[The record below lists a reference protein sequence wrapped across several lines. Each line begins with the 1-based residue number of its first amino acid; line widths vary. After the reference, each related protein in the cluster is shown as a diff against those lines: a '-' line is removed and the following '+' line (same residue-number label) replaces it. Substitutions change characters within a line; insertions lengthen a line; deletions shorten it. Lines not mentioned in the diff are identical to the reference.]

1 MWMLRHSVPVATA
14 CLLIGIAFGQPAPS
28 VDDVI
33 NQVLRDGAKN
43 ETRQAPAAPGRD
55 AVIMGVRSG
64 DHDDRTRFVIELSDP
79 IAMRTF
85 TLTNPNRVVIDMPAV
100 RWHLEGPQR
109 PGDNGAVRSYRYG
122 TFRPGNSRFVVDL
135 NRPVS
140 VGEAMV
146 LPPENGSGFRVVFDL
161 FPTTQAKF
169 DRTAGWPEDLK
180 ARDTAALLAAL
191 PKNPPPPQTRIK
203 RLIVIDPGHG
213 GPDPGTH
220 GGDGAT
226 EKDLVLAV
234 SFQLQR
240 VLLAR
245 GYAVHMTRDSDMA
258 VELGQRTR
266 IARSWHADLMIS
278 IHANSHPNPSV
289 AGLSIYSLSD
299 KGSDA
304 EARALAAKENDADK
318 RNGADRSGND
328 TDVASI
334 LLAMAQRDTMNKSSQ
349 FAERAIAEL
358 RNETDILPH
367 KPHRDAAFVV
377 LKAPDVPS
385 VLIELGFLS
394 NPDEARKMQTDGWRA
409 RVARAIAA
417 AVDRQFMVAA
427 EAGPARAGSA
437 Q

>member
-1 MWMLRHSVPVATA
+1 MRMLRDSVLVATA
-14 CLLIGIAFGQPAPS
+14 CLLIGAAFGQPAQS

-33 NQVLRDGAKN
+33 NQVLRDSAKN
-43 ETRQAPAAPGRD
+43 NSQPAPVAAARES
-55 AVIMGVRSG
+55 VIMGARIG
-64 DHDDRTRFVIELSDP
+64 EHDDRTRFVVELSEP

-85 TLTNPNRVVIDMPAV
+85 TLNNPNRVVIDMPSV
-100 RWHLEGPQR
+100 RWHLEGPPR
-109 PGDNGAVRSYRYG
+109 PGDHGAVRSYRYG
-122 TFRPGNSRFVVDL
+122 TFRPGNSRFVIDL
-135 NRPVS
+135 SRPVT
-140 VGEAMV
+140 VAEPMV
-146 LPPENGSGFRVVFDL
+146 LPPENGSGYRVVFDL

-169 DRTAGWPEDLK
+169 DRTAGWPEDLR
-180 ARDTAALLAAL
+180 ARDTAAQLAAL
-191 PKNPPPPQTRIK
+191 PKDPPKPQTRIK

-220 GGDGAT
+220 GGDGVN

-234 SFQLQR
+234 SLQLQR

-245 GYAVHMTRDSDMA
+245 GYAVHLTRDSDMA

-278 IHANSHPNPSV
+278 IHANSHPDPAV
-289 AGLSIYSLSD
+289 TGLSIYSLSD

-318 RNGADRSGND
+318 RNGVDRSGND
-328 TDVASI
+328 SDVASI
-334 LLAMAQRDTMNKSSQ
+334 LLAMSQRDTMNKSSQ
-349 FAERAIAEL
+349 FAERALAEL
-358 RNETDILPH
+358 RGETDILPH

-417 AVDRQFMVAA
+417 AVDHQFMTAA
-427 EAGPARAGSA
+427 DAGPALAGSA

>member
-1 MWMLRHSVPVATA
+1 MRMLRHSVRIVTA
-14 CLLIGIAFGQPAPS
+14 CLLIGMAFGQTPPT

-33 NQVLRDGAKN
+33 NQVLRDGARSD
-43 ETRQAPAAPGRD
+43 TRQAQVAPARD
-55 AVIMGVRSG
+55 AVIMGVRIG
-64 DHDDRTRFVIELSDP
+64 EHDDRTRFVVELSEP

-85 TLTNPNRVVIDMPAV
+85 TLNSPNRVVIDMPAV
-100 RWHLEGPQR
+100 RWHLEGQPR
-109 PGDNGAVRSYRYG
+109 PSDNGAVRSYRYG
-122 TFRPGNSRFVVDL
+122 TFRPGNSRFVIDL
-135 NRPVS
+135 NRPVT

-146 LPPENGSGFRVVFDL
+146 VPPENGSGFRVVFDL
-161 FPTTQAKF
+161 FPTTQAQF

-180 ARDTAALLAAL
+180 ARDNAALMAAL
-191 PKNPPPPQTRIK
+191 PKNPPPPQSRIK
-203 RLIVIDPGHG
+203 RVIVIDPGHG

-220 GGDGAT
+220 GGDAN
-226 EKDLVLAV
+226 EKDLVLSV
-234 SFQLQR
+234 SLQLQR

-245 GYAVHMTRDSDMA
+245 GYTVHMTRDSDVA

-278 IHANSHPNPSV
+278 IHANSHPDP
-289 AGLSIYSLSD
+289 AITGLSIYSLSD

-304 EARALAAKENDADK
+304 EARALAAKENEADK
-318 RNGADRSGND
+318 RNGADRSGED
-328 TDVASI
+328 SDVASI
-334 LLAMAQRDTMNKSSQ
+334 LLALAQRDTMNKSSR
-349 FAERAIAEL
+349 FAEAALAEL
-358 RNETDILPH
+358 RGQTDILPH

-417 AVDRQFMVAA
+417 AVDRQFKTAA
-427 EAGPARAGSA
+427 DAGPALAGSA

>member
-1 MWMLRHSVPVATA
+1 
-14 CLLIGIAFGQPAPS
+14 
-28 VDDVI
+28 
-33 NQVLRDGAKN
+33 
-43 ETRQAPAAPGRD
+43 
-55 AVIMGVRSG
+55 
-64 DHDDRTRFVIELSDP
+64 
-79 IAMRTF
+79 MRTF
-85 TLTNPNRVVIDMPAV
+85 TLNSPNRVVIDMPSV
-100 RWHLEGPQR
+100 RWHLDGPPR
-109 PGDNGAVRSYRYG
+109 PGGFGAVRSYRYG
-122 TFRPGNSRFVVDL
+122 TFRPGNSRFVIDL
-135 NRPVS
+135 SQPVV
-140 VGEAMV
+140 VGEPMV
-146 LPPENGSGFRVVFDL
+146 LPPEKGSGFRVVLDL

-169 DRTAGWPEDLK
+169 DNTAGWPEDLK

-203 RLIVIDPGHG
+203 RVIVIDPGHG

-220 GGDGAT
+220 GEGAN

-417 AVDRQFMVAA
+417 AVDGQFMTAA
-427 EAGPARAGSA
+427 DAGPAMAGSA

>member
-1 MWMLRHSVPVATA
+1 MGAR
-14 CLLIGIAFGQPAPS
+14 IG
-28 VDDVI
+28 
-33 NQVLRDGAKN
+33 
-43 ETRQAPAAPGRD
+43 E
-55 AVIMGVRSG
+55 
-64 DHDDRTRFVIELSDP
+64 HDDRTRFVVELSEP

-85 TLTNPNRVVIDMPAV
+85 TLTNPNRVVIDMPSV
-100 RWHLEGPQR
+100 RWHLEGPPR
-109 PGDNGAVRSYRYG
+109 PDGNGAVRSYRYG

-135 NRPVS
+135 NRPVT

-146 LPPENGSGFRVVFDL
+146 LPPENGSGYRVVFDL

-169 DRTAGWPEDLK
+169 DRTAGWPEDLR
-180 ARDTAALLAAL
+180 ARDTAAQLAAL
-191 PKNPPPPQTRIK
+191 PKSPPPPQTRIK

-220 GGDGAT
+220 GGDAI

-234 SFQLQR
+234 SLQLQR

-258 VELGQRTR
+258 VALGQRTR

-278 IHANSHPNPSV
+278 IHANSHPNPEIT
-289 AGLSIYSLSD
+289 GLSIYSLSD

-318 RNGADRSGND
+318 RNGVDRSGD
-328 TDVASI
+328 DSDVASI
-334 LLAMAQRDTMNKSSQ
+334 LLALAQRDTMNKSSR
-349 FAERAIAEL
+349 FAEAALSEL
-358 RNETDILPH
+358 RGETDILPH

-394 NPDEARKMQTDGWRA
+394 NPAEASRMQTDGWRA

-417 AVDRQFMVAA
+417 AVDRQFMTAA
-427 EAGPARAGSA
+427 DAGPAVARSA